1 MKILISVL
9 ALFLNSNLLVPIR
22 AQDGPRL
29 QGETNSYGFFT
40 SATCM
45 SMCPENKPDSTGVC
59 DTIVVGDCAC
69 VYDDDNYCSM
79 GCDTSGWNMMCERMQ
94 PNGPRLQG
102 RGETNGSEF
111 FTSDA
116 CMLMCPENKPDYA
129 GGCDTTEVGDCACVY
144 DDDNYCSMGCDT
156 SVWNTM
162 CQSIMQPNGPRLQGC
177 ETNGSEFCTS
187 DTCMSM
193 CPENKPDSTGGC
205 DTIVVGDCVCVYD
218 DDNTCSMECDT
229 SGWNTLCQDI
239 MQPPIDN
246 SDGIDVTT
254 DEGDQETQ
262 TTDSDADTDNDTR
275 DETMQNS
282 NINEDGDISAASTA
296 DSSSRTNFNPHF
308 SVVVSSIAAVVIL
321 GILL

>member
-1 MKILISVL
+1 VEHQHSKATPLPSFYIASILKRPKLNLRTMKILISVL

-22 AQDGPRL
+22 AQDEPRL
-29 QGETNSYGFFT
+29 QGDTNSSGFFT

-45 SMCPENKPDSTGVC
+45 SICPENKPNSTGRC
-59 DTIVVGDCAC
+59 ETTVVGDCAC

-79 GCDTSGWNMMCERMQ
+79 GCDNSEWNMMCRRRQ
-94 PNGPRLQG
+94 PDGPRLQG
-102 RGETNGSEF
+102 CETNGPESC
-111 FTSDA
+111 TSDT
-116 CMLMCPENKPDYA
+116 CMSKCPETKPDFEGA
-129 GGCDTTEVGDCACVY
+129 CDTIVGDCACVY
-144 DDDNYCSMGCDT
+144 DDDISCSMGCDT
-156 SVWNTM
+156 SGWNMM
-162 CQSIMQPNGPRLQGC
+162 CQA
-177 ETNGSEFCTS
+177 
-187 DTCMSM
+187 
-193 CPENKPDSTGGC
+193 
-205 DTIVVGDCVCVYD
+205 
-218 DDNTCSMECDT
+218 
-229 SGWNTLCQDI
+229 I

-275 DETMQNS
+275 DETMQES
-282 NINEDGDISAASTA
+282 NINKDGDISGASTA